1 MDEGRPVMINNDDGY
16 GLGGGSRARGVPF
29 YGGRPNAS
37 QGDDQLP
44 PQHIE
49 SEQGVLTA
57 ILLDEEGAIADQ
69 IFEILSASEFWR
81 ADHQTIFAAM
91 RRLYD
96 RGDPVDLVALSN
108 ELGPEYVLVG
118 GDLYFAEL
126 CEDRARV
133 PNGRFYAQIVK
144 QKAAARAT
152 AEAGLEIARDASSGQ
167 YTAEELLE
175 RAAARIQTIEATHTR
190 EDDDELAVSAPLRMA
205 PAAFRGVAGG
215 VVECIHDETE
225 ACDEAVHMQFLVAVG
240 NLFGT
245 RPHFMVGG
253 KAHRCNLNTCLVGAS
268 SCGKGS
274 AWDAL
279 RWMLDEAGV
288 MAASKPTLT
297 GMTSG
302 EGVIAELKE
311 SGGQVL
317 AVESEFSRTLN
328 NMNRDGNSLDA
339 ILRQAFEDTTLR
351 VPTKNCPL
359 TVLNAHLSV
368 IAHIPEVELRR
379 KMSSDLLENGFAG
392 RFLWARAYLH
402 QLKADGGN
410 FAPVREALK
419 PHVEKLILAVQ
430 HAELL
435 NENHVYRRDR
445 EAEALWESVYPGL
458 RVRPPNTYGAAT
470 SKAAAMT
477 MRLAMIYAVLDR
489 QWEVYRTHLESALAV
504 WDYCDATA
512 KALFGDG
519 MADAKMAKLL
529 AALEECPDGMHR
541 TQIRRE
547 VFKSHIGSDEL
558 NRLLALARDSGNLV
572 YIEQKNNGTKYQNWM
587 HRKYV

>member
-1 MDEGRPVMINNDDGY
+1 MINNDDGY
-16 GLGGGSRARGVPF
+16 GLGNASRTRGVPF

-69 IFEILSASEFWR
+69 IFEILTAAEFWR

-175 RAAARIQTIEATHTR
+175 RAASRIQTIEATHTR
-190 EDDDELAVSAPLRMA
+190 EDDDESSVAPRLRMA

-215 VVECIHDETE
+215 AVECILPETE
-225 ACDEAVHMQFLVAVG
+225 ACAEAILIQFLVSAG
-240 NLFGT
+240 NLFGS
-245 RPHFMVGG
+245 RPHFFVGP
-253 KAHRCNLNTCLVGAS
+253 KAHRCNLYSCLVGPS

-274 AWDAL
+274 AWDAI
-279 RWMLDEAGV
+279 RWLLDEAGV

-351 VPTKNCPL
+351 VPTKNAPL
-359 TVLNAHLSV
+359 TVENAHLSV
-368 IAHIPEVELRR
+368 IAHIPEKELRR
-379 KMSSDLLENGFAG
+379 KMNSDLLENGFAG
-392 RFLWARAYLH
+392 RFLWAHAYLH
-402 QLKADGGN
+402 QLKHNGGN
-410 FAPVREALK
+410 FDAVRVELE
-419 PHVEKLILAVQ
+419 PHRERLTLAVEF
-430 HAELL
+430 AGRL
-435 NENHVYRRDR
+435 NETHVYRRDP
-445 EAEALWESVYPGL
+445 ETDALWESVYPRL
-458 RVRPPNTYGAAT
+458 RVRTPDTFGAAT
-470 SKAAAMT
+470 SKAAPMT
-477 MRLAMIYAVLDR
+477 MRLAVIFAVLDR
-489 QWEVYRTHLESALAV
+489 QWEVYLSHLESALAV
-504 WDYCDATA
+504 WDYCEATA

-519 MADAKMAKLL
+519 VSDAKMAKLL
-529 AALEECPDGMHR
+529 AALEACPDGMHR
-541 TQIRRE
+541 TKIRRE
-547 VFKSHIGSDEL
+547 VFKSHIGGDEL

-572 YIEQKNNGTKYQNWM
+572 YIGQTNNGTKYQNWM